1 MTPLPTL
8 DKLAA
13 RYIFDLLPGTLYIY
27 DLVAMAKDSLYIKDK
42 VSDYVIRMLLLT
54 KETGVISL

>member
-1 MTPLPTL
+1 MTPLPTP
-8 DKLAA
+8 DELAA
-13 RYIFDLLPGTLYIY
+13 RHIFDLLPGTLHIH

-42 VSDYVIRMLLLT
+42 VSDYVIRILLLI